1 MSLNRFF
8 LAYLFFA
15 SVVVSIYIFFISP
28 PTLFPLNSTVTIEG
42 GSSVGSVAEVLREKH
57 IIRSSG
63 LFSVTVRLFEGHKV
77 VAGTYALTN
86 KEDAFTLANRFAHGK
101 TGIVSVKVTFP
112 EGVNAR
118 EMAEILSHSLGTFDS
133 KKFIE
138 LAAPHE
144 GYLFPETYF
153 IKPDASAESIVALM
167 RETFDRK
174 IQIEKEKII
183 AFGKTEKE
191 VITMASILEREG
203 RQSETRRMIAGIL
216 WKRLQLGMPLQ
227 VDAVFGYI
235 LGKSGYEPSL
245 TDLKLDSPYNTY
257 LHKGLPPTAIGNPGL
272 SSIED
277 ALAPTKNPYLY
288 YLTDEEGNIYYAKT
302 FAEHVVNK
310 AKAR

>member
-15 SVVVSIYIFFISP
+15 SVFVSIYIFFISP
-28 PTLFPLNSTVTIEG
+28 PSLFPENSTITIED
-42 GSSVGSVAEVLREKH
+42 GSSVGGVAEVLREKH
-57 IIRSSG
+57 VIRSSN

-77 VAGTYALTN
+77 VAGTYALTGR
-86 KEDAFTLANRFAHGK
+86 EDVFTLANRFAFGK
-101 TGIVSVKVTFP
+101 TGIVSVKVTLP
-112 EGVNAR
+112 EGLNVR
-118 EMAEILSHSLGTFDS
+118 EMAQVLSRSLASFDQ
-133 KKFIE
+133 KRFIE
-138 LAAPHE
+138 LATPHE

-153 IKPDASAESIVALM
+153 INTDASPESVITLM
-167 RETFDRK
+167 RETFERK
-174 IQIEKEKII
+174 IQVKKEQIL

-302 FAEHVVNK
+302 FAEHVANK
-310 AKAR
+310 TKAR

>member
-15 SVVVSIYIFFISP
+15 AIVVSVYIFFISP
-28 PTLFPLNSTVTIEG
+28 PTLFPQNSTITIEN
-42 GSSVGSVAEVLREKH
+42 GSSVGSAADVLKEKN
-57 IIRSSG
+57 IVRSSNV
-63 LFSVTVRLFEGHKV
+63 FSAAVRLFEGHRV

-86 KEDAFTLANRFAHGK
+86 KEDVFTLANRFAHGK

-112 EGVNAR
+112 EGVNVR
-118 EMAEILSHSLGTFDS
+118 EMTEILSRSLGTFDS

-138 LAAPHE
+138 LATPYE

-153 IKPDASAESIVALM
+153 IKPDTSAESIVALM
-167 RETFDRK
+167 RETFDGK
-174 IQIEKEKII
+174 IQIEKEKIL

-235 LGKSGYEPSL
+235 LGKSGY
-245 TDLKLDSPYNTY
+245 DLKLNSPYNTY
-257 LHKGLPPTAIGNPGL
+257 LHKGLPPTPIGNPGL

-288 YLTDEEGNIYYAKT
+288 YLTDKEGSIYYAKT
-302 FAEHVVNK
+302 FAEHVANK
-310 AKAR
+310 AKARTR